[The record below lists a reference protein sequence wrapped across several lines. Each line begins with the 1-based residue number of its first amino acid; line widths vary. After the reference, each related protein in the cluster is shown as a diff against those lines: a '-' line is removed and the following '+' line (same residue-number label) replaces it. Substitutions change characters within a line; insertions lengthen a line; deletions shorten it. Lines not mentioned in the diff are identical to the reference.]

1 MTKTKADLS
10 ANSGRNELNAKKAFR
25 RGSRSKTDNGLFTKA
40 YGEKTDN
47 GLFTEVLGAKP
58 ITGFSR
64 RLTEKKSKRKR
75 TKEKN

>member
-25 RGSRSKTDNGLFTKA
+25 GGSRSKTDNGLYAEAYGAKIDNGLFTKP

-47 GLFTEVLGAKP
+47 GLRGGL
-58 ITGFSR
+58 R
-64 RLTEKKSKRKR
+64 R
-75 TKEKN
+75 KNR